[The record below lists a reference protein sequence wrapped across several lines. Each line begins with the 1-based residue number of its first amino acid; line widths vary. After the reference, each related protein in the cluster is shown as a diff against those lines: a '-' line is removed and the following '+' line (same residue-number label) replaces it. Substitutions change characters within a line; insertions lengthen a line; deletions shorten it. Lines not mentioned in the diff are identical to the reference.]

1 MLLDEAEEPMDFSRG
16 SERLQEYTGRMEAGS
31 GHPEEKLGD
40 PFAAAANQKLG
51 DPNARGLDLSVLDRL
66 SQKVIRFVNFYLKV
80 HKNLICHC
88 EFLQSCLAKTLLLIQ
103 QGSMATE
110 NIGLILLA

>member
-31 GHPEEKLGD
+31 GHQEEKVGD
-40 PFAAAANQKLG
+40 PFGASQKLG

-66 SQKVIRFVNFYLKV
+66 SQKVIRFVNLTTIFV
-80 HKNLICHC
+80 NCTRTSSVIVNFS
-88 EFLQSCLAKTLLLIQ
+88 EAV
-103 QGSMATE
+103 
-110 NIGLILLA
+110 